1 MGRYE
6 NRTGVV
12 KTCLLCVFIFSHVE
26 IQHNLY
32 THTLYSYTTK
42 RRGLLFRDRVSK
54 QYQRQRMPFLLAAAN
69 KSGVEMALLEKSQQ
83 KCGWNT

>member
-12 KTCLLCVFIFSHVE
+12 KTYLLCVFISSHVE

-42 RRGLLFRDRVSK
+42 IRGLLLRDEVNK
-54 QYQRQRMPFLLAAAN
+54 HYQRQRMPFLLAAAN
-69 KSGVEMALLEKSQQ
+69 KSGVEMALLEKLQQ
-83 KCGWNT
+83 KCGRNT